1 MTALIASFFFCY
13 NNKINLC
20 MKEVKTLFF
29 AFHCPIR
36 EKDEGEK
43 PKTISRRNAVPNYN
57 MNQRTSCSAVNRQLF
72 LFLPYY
78 FS

>member
-36 EKDEGEK
+36 EKDDGEK
-43 PKTISRRNAVPNYN
+43 PKNH
-57 MNQRTSCSAVNRQLF
+57 F
-72 LFLPYY
+72 L
-78 FS
+78 